1 MLEGGLMNPRWAHG
15 GKAVI
20 FCVINET
27 HMEPGRSP
35 DTPLSSQAK
44 TALNKVND
52 TCRKRGIGLM
62 LLDMPS
68 AKAWSYEKHQAVAE
82 FARENGIPFLDMNI
96 EAKEGR
102 FLFDW
107 TTDTKDAG
115 SHLNL
120 SGAQKA
126 TAYLGAY
133 LKTHYDLPDRHL
145 DSSYAFWKD
154 DIARYQEL
162 RAEKIAQEAQKTAS
176 KKPPSKQ
183 RGKAR
188 PSGSQ
193 AAGR

>member
-1 MLEGGLMNPRWAHG
+1 MSKPNPT
-15 GKAVI
+15 KADLI
-20 FCVINET
+20 IWS
-27 HMEPGRSP
+27 PGHSP

-44 TALNKVND
+44 NALNKVND

-68 AKAWSYEKHQAVAE
+68 AKAWSYEKHQAVAA
-82 FARENGIPFLDMNI
+82 FAEANGIPFLDMNI

-102 FLFDW
+102 FYSIGQRIP
-107 TTDTKDAG
+107 KSG

-133 LKTHYDLPDRHL
+133 LKEHYDLPDRRL

-162 RAEKIAQEAQKTAS
+162 RAEKIAQAAQKTAS

-183 RGKAR
+183 RGKAHS
-188 PSGSQ
+188 SGSQ

>member
-1 MLEGGLMNPRWAHG
+1 
-15 GKAVI
+15 
-20 FCVINET
+20 
-27 HMEPGRSP
+27 
-35 DTPLSSQAK
+35 
-44 TALNKVND
+44 
-52 TCRKRGIGLM
+52 
-62 LLDMPS
+62 
-68 AKAWSYEKHQAVAE
+68 
-82 FARENGIPFLDMNI
+82 MNI

-133 LKTHYDLPDRHL
+133 LKEHYDLPDRRL

-162 RAEKIAQEAQKTAS
+162 RAEKIAQAAQKTAS
-176 KKPPSKQ
+176 KKPPSRQIKRPAGLSLSGKQ
-183 RGKAR
+183 KLTLERYDGKYAEGAKR
-188 PSGSQ
+188 IGC
-193 AAGR
+193 

>member
-1 MLEGGLMNPRWAHG
+1 
-15 GKAVI
+15 
-20 FCVINET
+20 
-27 HMEPGRSP
+27 MEPGHSP

-44 TALNKVND
+44 NALNKVND

-68 AKAWSYEKHQAVAE
+68 AKAWSYEKHQAVAA
-82 FARENGIPFLDMNI
+82 FAEANGIPFLDMNI

-133 LKTHYDLPDRHL
+133 LKEHYDLPDRRL
-145 DSSYAFWKD
+145 DSSYAFGKT
-154 DIARYQEL
+154 ISRGIRSSERRKLHRRRKRRPRKSRPQSREGRRIPQEVRRQADKAPGWFVFEWETEADL
-162 RAEKIAQEAQKTAS
+162 RKV
-176 KKPPSKQ
+176 
-183 RGKAR
+183 
-188 PSGSQ
+188 
-193 AAGR
+193 